1 MRYIWF
7 SWVLRFCLLL
17 ANWQSIQAVGL
28 AEDATNET
36 VMVDVAGPARFT
48 GTLYEIG
55 SQRKNVLYHFERTA
69 TRSGATVQVHRLFTT
84 PGGSLAA
91 VESVLYVSN
100 CLVAYH
106 MKEFQANL
114 TGTVKIEPDLARP
127 GQKKIIVG
135 YGKGLLPE
143 QGELQTLKPDTLID
157 DNLYPFMLAHWD
169 DLMRGEVI
177 KFRFVSIEWR
187 RTFNFQLVKT
197 GETEVD
203 GKACELISMKPTGF
217 MLEKMVNPLIFTVE
231 KAAPHMMFSYIGRT
245 TPRVKKGD
253 SWKYLDA
260 ETVFDPDAMV
270 PQK

>member
-1 MRYIWF
+1 
-7 SWVLRFCLLL
+7 
-17 ANWQSIQAVGL
+17 
-28 AEDATNET
+28 
-36 VMVDVAGPARFT
+36 
-48 GTLYEIG
+48 
-55 SQRKNVLYHFERTA
+55 
-69 TRSGATVQVHRLFTT
+69 
-84 PGGSLAA
+84 
-91 VESVLYVSN
+91 
-100 CLVAYH
+100 
-106 MKEFQANL
+106 
-114 TGTVKIEPDLARP
+114 
-127 GQKKIIVG
+127 VG

-169 DLMRGEVI
+169 DLMQDETV

-187 RTFNFQLVKT
+187 RTFNFQLLKT
-197 GETEVD
+197 GEVVVD
-203 GKACELISMKPTGF
+203 GKVCELISMKPSGF
-217 MLEKMVNPLIFTVE
+217 MLEKMVNPLVFTVE

>member
-1 MRYIWF
+1 M
-7 SWVLRFCLLL
+7 LRFCLLL
-17 ANWQSIQAVGL
+17 TVWSSIQAVGY
-28 AEDATNET
+28 ADDSTNVT
-36 VMVDVAGPARFT
+36 TMLDVAGPARIT
-48 GTLYEIG
+48 GTVYEIG
-55 SQRKNVLYHFERTA
+55 SQHKKILFHFERTA
-69 TRSGATVQVHRLFTT
+69 TRTGSTVQVQRRFTA

-114 TGTVKIEPDLARP
+114 TGTVEIEPDLARP
-127 GQKKIIVG
+127 GQKQIVVG
-135 YGKGLLPE
+135 YGKGPLPE
-143 QGELQTLKPDTLID
+143 QGDLQTLKPDTLVD

-169 DLMRGEVI
+169 DLMRDEAV

-187 RTFNFQLVKT
+187 RTFNFQLVKI
-197 GETEVD
+197 GEAVVD
-203 GKACELISMKPTGF
+203 GNACELISMKPTGF

-231 KAAPHMMFSYIGRT
+231 KAAPHMMLSYIGRT
-245 TPRVKKGD
+245 TPRVKKDD

-260 ETVFDPDAMV
+260 ETVFDLEALV